1 MALIVNF
8 EGNDG
13 SGKGVQFKLLQERL
27 AAENVDV
34 FALSFPDLETE
45 LGREIDEMLHSDKSP
60 DPYEMATMYAK
71 NRIERLPEI
80 RAAMGRGA
88 VLLFDRYVPSNIVFQ
103 TERVEG
109 AAKQLSMRHWITDME
124 YRWNGLPEPD
134 LTIVL
139 AVNAKVARLNML
151 GRDPRANVES
161 LDIIEKDTALQE
173 RAVAAY
179 DALCQ
184 EHPDTYQKV
193 DCVDERLGRMRD
205 SDVIHA
211 EVWSLVARK
220 LGIEH

>member
-1 MALIVNF
+1 MALIVDF

-13 SGKGVQFKLLQERL
+13 SGKGVQFQLLQDRL
-27 AAENVDV
+27 AIEGREVL
-34 FALSFPDLETE
+34 ALSFPYLQSES
-45 LGREIDEMLHSDKSP
+45 GQEIDAMLHGEKP
-60 DPYEMATMYAK
+60 ADPYEMATVYAK
-71 NRIERLPEI
+71 NRLERLPEI
-80 RAAMGRGA
+80 REAMGRGA

-103 TERVEG
+103 TERLEG

-151 GRDPRANVES
+151 GRDPRTNVES

-205 SDVIHA
+205 RDVIHA